1 MGSSADGASASI
13 CAAAAV
19 DDGGLPRF
27 IAKLEMRRSCCCS
40 CQNQDFFFEVSSVL
54 RVAPPLTNLAQ
65 VAKLFSSFCLSE
77 SPVVAVSSL
86 AAAIDEF
93 LLSL

>member
-1 MGSSADGASASI
+1 MGSSADGAAAFI
-13 CAAAAV
+13 CAAAV

-27 IAKLEMRRSCCCS
+27 ITKLEMRSCCCS
-40 CQNQDFFFEVSSVL
+40 CQIRDFFFEVSSVL

-77 SPVVAVSSL
+77 SPVVAVSSW
-86 AAAIDEF
+86 AAIDEF

>member
-13 CAAAAV
+13 CAASAAAV

-27 IAKLEMRRSCCCS
+27 IAKLEMLLFLPKSRI
-40 CQNQDFFFEVSSVL
+40 FFEVSSVL